1 MAEWSI
7 APVLKTGDG
16 KPSVS
21 SNLTASAK
29 YIKNIRW
36 MITPKNGLGFALVL
50 AALASAH
57 ADSLVSNYLR
67 TQDAQELGLTLS
79 SYSYQE
85 PSVSVGMTAINYG
98 LEYQKTSLLSGGQF
112 LLAGIDYA
120 AGTDRYSGS
129 GTLNVPKY
137 YYNARL
143 AIGTDWVYGSQ
154 ILSPYIGFGYRFLN
168 QTGGGLTTS
177 TGAVMYDRQS
187 TYLYIPVGFKQ
198 RALTG
203 DGGML
208 ESSFELDYLLAGN
221 QFSGLSVMNNFG
233 YTGSNDITNRQTSG
247 YGLNASFMYRRPDG
261 WSLGPYWK
269 YWNIA
274 SSDLATWTYKSGSTS
289 YTKSMYERANTTE
302 EFGFKALYQ
311 F

>member
-1 MAEWSI
+1 MT
-7 APVLKTGDG
+7 KT
-16 KPSVS
+16 STR
-21 SNLTASAK
+21 LYA
-29 YIKNIRW
+29 
-36 MITPKNGLGFALVL
+36 ALLL

-57 ADSLVSNYLR
+57 ADSLVSDYLR
-67 TQDAQELGLTLS
+67 TRDGLELGLTLS

-112 LLAGIDYA
+112 LLSGIDYA
-120 AGTDRYSGS
+120 TGTDRYSGS

-137 YYNARL
+137 YYNAKL

-154 ILSPYIGFGYRFLN
+154 IVSPYIGFGYRFLN
-168 QTGGGLTTS
+168 QTGGGMTTS

-187 TYLYIPVGFKQ
+187 TYLYIPVGLKQ
-198 RALTG
+198 RSLTV

-208 ESSFELDYLLAGN
+208 ESSFELDYLLSGN
-221 QFSGLSVMNNFG
+221 QFSGLSVINNFG
-233 YTGSNDITNRQTSG
+233 YTGSNDITTRQTSG
-247 YGLNASFMYRRPDG
+247 YGLNASFMYKRPDG

-269 YWNIA
+269 YWNI
-274 SSDLATWTYKSGSTS
+274 SNSDLATWTYKSGSTS
-289 YTKSMYERANTTE
+289 YTKSMYEPANTTE

>member
-1 MAEWSI
+1 MTRPLHRLCA
-7 APVLKTGDG
+7 
-16 KPSVS
+16 
-21 SNLTASAK
+21 
-29 YIKNIRW
+29 
-36 MITPKNGLGFALVL
+36 ALLL

-57 ADSLVSNYLR
+57 ADSLVSDYLR
-67 TQDAQELGLTLS
+67 TRDGQELGLTLS

-98 LEYQKTSLLSGGQF
+98 LEYQKTSLLSDGRF
-112 LLAGIDYA
+112 LTAGIDYA
-120 AGTDRYSGS
+120 TGTDRYSGS
-129 GTLNVPKY
+129 GTLDVPKY
-137 YYNARL
+137 YYDAKL

-154 ILSPYIGFGYRFLN
+154 IVSPYLGLGYRFLN

-187 TYLYIPVGFKQ
+187 TYLYIPVGLKQ
-198 RALTG
+198 RSLTG
-203 DGGML
+203 DGAVW
-208 ESSFELDYLLAGN
+208 ESSFELDYLVSGN

-233 YTGSNDITNRQTSG
+233 YTSSTDINNRQTSG
-247 YGLNASFMYRRPDG
+247 YGLNASFMYKRPDG

-269 YWNIA
+269 YWNI
-274 SSDLATWTYKSGSTS
+274 SNSDLATWTYKSGSTS
-289 YTKSMYERANTTE
+289 YTKSMYEPANTTE

>member
-1 MAEWSI
+1 M
-7 APVLKTGDG
+7 T
-16 KPSVS
+16 KPSKS
-21 SNLTASAK
+21 
-29 YIKNIRW
+29 
-36 MITPKNGLGFALVL
+36 LGAALLL
-50 AALASAH
+50 AALVPAH
-57 ADSLVSNYLR
+57 ADSLVSDYLR
-67 TQDAQELGLTLS
+67 TRDGQELGLTLS

-98 LEYQKTSLLSGGQF
+98 LEYQKTSLLNGGQF

-120 AGTDRYSGS
+120 TGTDRYSGS

-137 YYNARL
+137 YYNAKL

-154 ILSPYIGFGYRFLN
+154 IVSPYIGFGYRFLN

-198 RALTG
+198 RSLTG

-208 ESSFELDYLLAGN
+208 ESTLELDYLVSGN
-221 QFSGLSVMNNFG
+221 QFSGLSVMNSFG
-233 YTGSNDITNRQTSG
+233 YTSSTDVNNRQTSG
-247 YGLNASFMYRRPDG
+247 YGLNASFMYKRPDG

-269 YWNIA
+269 YWNI
-274 SSDLATWTYKSGSTS
+274 SKSDLSTWTYKSGGTS
-289 YTKSMYERANTTE
+289 YTSSVYEPTNTTE

>member
-1 MAEWSI
+1 MT
-7 APVLKTGDG
+7 KT
-16 KPSVS
+16 SHR
-21 SNLTASAK
+21 LYA
-29 YIKNIRW
+29 
-36 MITPKNGLGFALVL
+36 ALLL
-50 AALASAH
+50 AALAQAH
-57 ADSLVSNYLR
+57 ADSLVSNHLR
-67 TQDAQELGLTLS
+67 TRDAQEFGLTLS

-98 LEYQKTSLLSGGQF
+98 LEYRKTSLLNGGQF
-112 LLAGIDYA
+112 VLAGVDYA

-129 GTLNVPKY
+129 GTLNVPKS
-137 YYNARL
+137 YYNTKL

-154 ILSPYIGFGYRFLN
+154 IVSPYFGLGYRFLS

-187 TYLYIPVGFKQ
+187 TYLYIPVGLKQ
-198 RALTG
+198 RSLTG

-208 ESSFELDYLLAGN
+208 ESSFELDYLVSGN
-221 QFSGLSVMNNFG
+221 QFSGLSIMNSFG

-247 YGLNASFMYRRPDG
+247 YGLNASFMYKRPDG

-269 YWNIA
+269 YWNI
-274 SSDLATWTYKSGSTS
+274 SNSDLATWTYKYGSTS
-289 YTKSMYERANTTE
+289 YTKSMYEPANTTE

>member
-1 MAEWSI
+1 
-7 APVLKTGDG
+7 
-16 KPSVS
+16 
-21 SNLTASAK
+21 
-29 YIKNIRW
+29 
-36 MITPKNGLGFALVL
+36 MITPKNGLYAALLL
-50 AALASAH
+50 AALAPAH
-57 ADSLVSNYLR
+57 ADSLVSDYLR
-67 TQDAQELGLTLS
+67 TRDGQELGLTLS

-112 LLAGIDYA
+112 LLSGIDYA

-137 YYNARL
+137 YYNAKL

-154 ILSPYIGFGYRFLN
+154 IVSSYIGFGYRFLN
-168 QTGGGLTTS
+168 QTGGGMTTS

-187 TYLYIPVGFKQ
+187 TYLYIPVGLKQ
-198 RALTG
+198 RSLTV

-208 ESSFELDYLLAGN
+208 ESSFELDYLLSGN
-221 QFSGLSVMNNFG
+221 QFSGLSVINNFG
-233 YTGSNDITNRQTSG
+233 YTGSNDITTRQTSG
-247 YGLNASFMYRRPDG
+247 YGLNASFMYKRPDG

-269 YWNIA
+269 YWNI
-274 SSDLATWTYKSGSTS
+274 SNSDLATWTYKSGSTS
-289 YTKSMYERANTTE
+289 YTKSMYEPANTTE

>member
-36 MITPKNGLGFALVL
+36 MITPKNGLGFALLL

-57 ADSLVSNYLR
+57 ADGLASNYLR

-154 ILSPYIGFGYRFLN
+154 ILSPYIGVGYRFLN

-221 QFSGLSVMNNFG
+221 QFSGLSAMNNFG

-289 YTKSMYERANTTE
+289 YTKSMYEPANTTE

>member
-1 MAEWSI
+1 MYA
-7 APVLKTGDG
+7 
-16 KPSVS
+16 
-21 SNLTASAK
+21 
-29 YIKNIRW
+29 
-36 MITPKNGLGFALVL
+36 ALLL
-50 AALASAH
+50 AALAPAH

-67 TQDAQELGLTLS
+67 TRDAQELGLTLS

-98 LEYQKTSLLSGGQF
+98 LEYQKTSLLNGGQF
-112 LLAGIDYA
+112 VLAGVDYA

-137 YYNARL
+137 YYNAKL
-143 AIGTDWVYGSQ
+143 AIGTDWVYGNQ
-154 ILSPYIGFGYRFLN
+154 IVSPYIGFGYRFLN

-187 TYLYIPVGFKQ
+187 TYLYIPVGLKQ
-198 RALTG
+198 RSLTG

-208 ESSFELDYLLAGN
+208 ESTFELDYLVSGN
-221 QFSGLSVMNNFG
+221 QFSGLSVMNSFG
-233 YTGSNDITNRQTSG
+233 YTSSNDITNRQTSG
-247 YGLNASFMYRRPDG
+247 YGLNASFMYKRPDG

-269 YWNIA
+269 YWNI
-274 SSDLATWTYKSGSTS
+274 SNSDLATWTYKSGSTS
-289 YTKSMYERANTTE
+289 YTKSMYEPANTTE

>member
-1 MAEWSI
+1 MNTS
-7 APVLKTGDG
+7 
-16 KPSVS
+16 
-21 SNLTASAK
+21 
-29 YIKNIRW
+29 W
-36 MITPKNGLGFALVL
+36 MTTLSHRLYAALLL
-50 AALASAH
+50 AALAPAH

-67 TQDAQELGLTLS
+67 TRDAQALGLTLS

-98 LEYQKTSLLSGGQF
+98 LEYQKTSLLNGGQF
-112 LLAGIDYA
+112 VLAGVDYA

-129 GTLNVPKY
+129 GTLNMPRY
-137 YYNARL
+137 YYNAKL

-154 ILSPYIGFGYRFLN
+154 IVSPYIGFGYRFLN

-177 TGAVMYDRQS
+177 TGKVMYDRQS
-187 TYLYIPVGFKQ
+187 TYLYIPVGLKQ
-198 RALTG
+198 RSLTG

-208 ESSFELDYLLAGN
+208 ESSFELDYLVSGN
-221 QFSGLSVMNNFG
+221 QFSGLSVMNSFG
-233 YTGSNDITNRQTSG
+233 YTSSNDITNRQTSG
-247 YGLNASFMYRRPDG
+247 YGLNASFMYKRPDG

-269 YWNIA
+269 YWNI
-274 SSDLATWTYKSGSTS
+274 SNSDLATWTYKSGSTS
-289 YTKSMYERANTTE
+289 YTKSMYEPANTTE

>member
-1 MAEWSI
+1 M
-7 APVLKTGDG
+7 
-16 KPSVS
+16 S

-36 MITPKNGLGFALVL
+36 MITPKNGLGFALLL

-289 YTKSMYERANTTE
+289 YTKSMYEPANTTE